1 MKRQQGFTLIELV
14 VVIVILGIL
23 AVTAA
28 PKFMNL
34 QGDARNASL
43 QGLKG
48 AIQGAAGI
56 VYGKAAIAGLEDT
69 ASTVTPAPSVAV
81 GTGKV
86 LTNYG
91 YPTATTGGID
101 NAVAGVGSTNT
112 DWAVST
118 TDNVTIT
125 GNNEVKGQ
133 LFTFSQYKDNKDK
146 AVTITIA
153 NDGKVTTT
161 QTAIPKNCFLVYVP
175 AVKND
180 TAQVLMPTNA
190 CKD

>member
-1 MKRQQGFTLIELV
+1 MKRQNGFTLIELV

-56 VYGKAAIAGLEDT
+56 VYGKAAIAGIEDT

-91 YPTATTGGID
+91 YPIATKDGIV
-101 NAVAGVGSTNT
+101 NALAGTN
-112 DWAVST
+112 DWDHSNSKVK
-118 TDNVTIT
+118 IT
-125 GNNEVKGQ
+125 GITGITSGQ
-133 LFTFSQYKDNKDK
+133 LFTFKQYKTDATKVT
-146 AVTITIA
+146 AVTISNGEI
-153 NDGKVTTT
+153 TTVNIDNG
-161 QTAIPKNCFLVYVP
+161 IPKNCFLVYVP
-175 AVKND
+175 AVKNGS
-180 TAQVLMPTNA
+180 AQVFMPKNA